1 VGQPTGVPFCA
12 KSEYD
17 NSNFEDRSM
26 PLRDHFHPPVSLRK
40 NWEGFHSGW
49 AFLIAQRL
57 NGGVLKTGYESQ
69 SQIHIGS
76 QIEIDVA
83 THEEDRGTNEFG
95 SNGNGGLATKV
106 QTYAP
111 PAPPLSEEVAFADA
125 DLFEV
130 QIYKTDGGSWKLVSA
145 VELVSPANKDRPSR
159 RRAFATKIASYLQQG
174 VSVVVVDLVTERRAN
189 LHAELVE
196 LLHLPDT
203 FDWQSASGLSAV
215 AYRVVKVK
223 AGDKEQER
231 LDVWPYPL
239 ALGEALPT
247 VPLWLNPVLAVPL
260 ELELTYANACQSLR
274 IE

>member
-1 VGQPTGVPFCA
+1 
-12 KSEYD
+12 
-17 NSNFEDRSM
+17 M
-26 PLRDHFHPPVSLRK
+26 PLRDHFHPPLSNRK
-40 NWEGFHSGW
+40 SWPGFHSGW

-57 NGGVLKTGYESQ
+57 NSAVLKTGYESQ
-69 SQIHIGS
+69 SLIHVGT

-83 THEEDRGTNEFG
+83 THEEDRGPNGFG
-95 SNGNGGLATKV
+95 VNGNGGVATEV

-111 PAPPLSEEVAFADA
+111 PAPPLSDEVSFADT

-130 QIYKTDGGSWKLVSA
+130 QIFKTDGGEWKLVAA
-145 VELVSPANKDRPSR
+145 VELVSPANKDRPSH
-159 RRAFATKIASYLQQG
+159 RRAFATKVASYLQQG
-174 VSVVVVDLVTERRAN
+174 VSVVVVDIVTERQAN
-189 LHAELVE
+189 LHDELVE

-203 FDWQSASGLSAV
+203 FDWQSLTNLSAIT
-215 AYRVVKVK
+215 YRVVRVK
-223 AGDKEQER
+223 KGDKEQER

-239 ALGEALPT
+239 SLGESLPT